1 MADPSKLAYPI
12 EEAGPAVGVS
22 RTRIFDAVRNKEL
35 TVRKAGKSS
44 IIEATELKRWLH
56 ALPIRGRYQSAERDS
71 TSS

>member
-56 ALPIRGRYQSAERDS
+56 ALPIRGRQSAEPDS